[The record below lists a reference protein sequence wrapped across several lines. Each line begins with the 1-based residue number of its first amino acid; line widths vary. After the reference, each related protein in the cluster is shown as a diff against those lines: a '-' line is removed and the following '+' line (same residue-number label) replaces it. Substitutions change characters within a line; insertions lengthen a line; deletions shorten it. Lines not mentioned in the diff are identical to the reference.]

1 MRVNFPHFFILL
13 HARCLSLHPS
23 CYKGVDRLLP
33 ISFHLRGCHALVIA
47 LPLRKSTKATLCGQ
61 LIKKNLSYFPELE
74 KVVKHRGKYLLS
86 QILYQ
91 ALKIKQNKTPHKT
104 S

>member
-1 MRVNFPHFFILL
+1 MWVNFPHFFILP

-47 LPLRKSTKATLCGQ
+47 LPLRKNNKSNTVWEADKEESFIFSRTK
-61 LIKKNLSYFPELE
+61 KKLFNTGL
-74 KVVKHRGKYLLS
+74 R
-86 QILYQ
+86 IC
-91 ALKIKQNKTPHKT
+91 
-104 S
+104 